1 MILKGVNCPACGGRD
16 FTLEEVV
23 EDDELTGIDLRCA
36 RGCGFY
42 SYEAGDRYGWSSV
55 DGKAVAAAAR
65 RCVGFGE
72 PDEADRCAPPC

>member
-1 MILKGVNCPACGGRD
+1 MELKDVNCPACGGRD

-23 EDDELTGIDLRCA
+23 EDDELTGVDLWCA

-42 SYEAGDRYGWSSV
+42 SYEAGDRCGWSSV
-55 DGKAVAAAAR
+55 DGKAAAAAVR
-65 RCVGFGE
+65 RASFGE